1 MGSITTVFAMALA
14 IWRGVLSGNLK
25 TSFIRRKPLL
35 VPSLVFTFTIII
47 AATSL
52 PMPMSEYKGTNQLQ
66 YSDYSSSRFRVYE
79 AGAYEADT
87 LVRVARMIEPEDRIE
102 VYTYFS
108 QEDTVIGTDPEFISF
123 QKFTITDEETSL
135 GTIWI
140 LSPDTWAY
148 SPDEGADLVSF
159 IMQEWSE
166 MGLGEIPAEPNL
178 ELNGLP
184 AVSLLIP
191 QSQGGAAAQEVFF
204 IKENRLFRITMV
216 DNLQASNAELYED
229 FLDSFTFID

>member
-1 MGSITTVFAMALA
+1 MNTI
-14 IWRGVLSGNLK
+14 LK
-25 TSFIRRKPLL
+25 IAFLIILTILL
-35 VPSLVFTFTIII
+35 VGCGTVKESGAGTDGWKTFTNEQFGY
-47 AATSL
+47 SFEVPEFCYEGPL
-52 PMPMSEYKGTNQLQ
+52 PGDCKQSP
-66 YSDYSSSRFRVYE
+66 
-79 AGAYEADT
+79 
-87 LVRVARMIEPEDRIE
+87 PEERREECLCHID
-102 VYTYFS
+102 
-108 QEDTVIGTDPEFISF
+108 GTDPEFISF

-140 LSPDTWAY
+140 SSPDTWAY

-159 IMQEWSE
+159 IKQEWSE

-178 ELNGLP
+178 ELDGLP

-216 DNLQASNAELYED
+216 DNLQASNVELYED

>member
-1 MGSITTVFAMALA
+1 MNNILKITLLIILTILLFGCGTTTELA
-14 IWRGVLSGNLK
+14 PDSDEWK
-25 TSFIRRKPLL
+25 
-35 VPSLVFTFTIII
+35 TFTNEQFGY
-47 AATSL
+47 SFEVPKFCYEGPL
-52 PMPMSEYKGTNQLQ
+52 PGDCKQSP
-66 YSDYSSSRFRVYE
+66 
-79 AGAYEADT
+79 
-87 LVRVARMIEPEDRIE
+87 PEERREECLCHID
-102 VYTYFS
+102 
-108 QEDTVIGTDPEFISF
+108 GTDPEFISF

-159 IMQEWSE
+159 IKQEWSE

-216 DNLQASNAELYED
+216 DNLQASNVELYED

>member
-1 MGSITTVFAMALA
+1 MNNILKITLLIILTILLFGCGTTTELA
-14 IWRGVLSGNLK
+14 PDSDEWK
-25 TSFIRRKPLL
+25 
-35 VPSLVFTFTIII
+35 TFTNEQFGY
-47 AATSL
+47 SFEVPEFCYEGPL
-52 PMPMSEYKGTNQLQ
+52 PGDCKQSP
-66 YSDYSSSRFRVYE
+66 
-79 AGAYEADT
+79 
-87 LVRVARMIEPEDRIE
+87 PEERREECLCHID
-102 VYTYFS
+102 
-108 QEDTVIGTDPEFISF
+108 GTDPEFISF

-159 IMQEWSE
+159 IKQEWSE

-178 ELNGLP
+178 ELDGLP

-216 DNLQASNAELYED
+216 DNLQASNVEHYED

>member
-1 MGSITTVFAMALA
+1 MNNILKITLLIILTILLFGCGTTTELA
-14 IWRGVLSGNLK
+14 PDSDEWK
-25 TSFIRRKPLL
+25 
-35 VPSLVFTFTIII
+35 TFTNEQFGY
-47 AATSL
+47 SFEVPEFCYEGPL
-52 PMPMSEYKGTNQLQ
+52 PGDCKQSP
-66 YSDYSSSRFRVYE
+66 
-79 AGAYEADT
+79 
-87 LVRVARMIEPEDRIE
+87 PEERREECLCHID
-102 VYTYFS
+102 
-108 QEDTVIGTDPEFISF
+108 GTDPEFISF

-159 IMQEWSE
+159 IKQEWSE

-178 ELNGLP
+178 ELDGLP